1 MLTTIIKH
9 IPGGGRGKMRAY
21 SITTVANGRR
31 STLDVLAMNGRAA
44 IDLVRAASGN
54 QKREVA

>member
-21 SITTVANGRR
+21 KIITIGGGKR
-31 STLDVLAMNGRAA
+31 STLDVLALNGRAA
-44 IDLVRAASGN
+44 IDLVRAAG
-54 QKREVA
+54 QQPKRVAA